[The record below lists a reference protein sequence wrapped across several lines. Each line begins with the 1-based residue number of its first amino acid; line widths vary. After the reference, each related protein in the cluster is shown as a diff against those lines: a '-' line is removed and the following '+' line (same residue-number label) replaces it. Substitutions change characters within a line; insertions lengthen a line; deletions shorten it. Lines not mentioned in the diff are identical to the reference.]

1 MKPAP
6 HWPLHPAPREGEAL
20 SSWLNR
26 VALCYHM
33 EVSEL
38 LEHDLGHG
46 QVDDLDTAP
55 PLALLAM
62 LSQRSGIEPERHRA
76 GPAALHEF
84 RRLGALATG
93 QP

>member
-1 MKPAP
+1 
-6 HWPLHPAPREGEAL
+6 
-20 SSWLNR
+20 
-26 VALCYHM
+26 M

-46 QVDDLDTAP
+46 GLMTGHRATTGAAGD
-55 PLALLAM
+55 ALPA
-62 LSQRSGIEPERHRA
+62 ERHRA